1 MGQKRFKT
9 AVYQPFTVNR
19 TVAGQPVSNYGRRLR
34 RFLGFRACSHTG
46 RNPWS
51 AWGWAGGA
59 GVGWDG
65 KGGKR
70 GGVGKRCWEGEVR
83 GGNKGVEGEQ

>member
-1 MGQKRFKT
+1 MSPHRE
-9 AVYQPFTVNR
+9 QPLERVGVVR
-19 TVAGQPVSNYGRRLR
+19 
-34 RFLGFRACSHTG
+34 
-46 RNPWS
+46 
-51 AWGWAGGA
+51 GGG

-83 GGNKGVEGEQ
+83 GGNKEVEGEQ